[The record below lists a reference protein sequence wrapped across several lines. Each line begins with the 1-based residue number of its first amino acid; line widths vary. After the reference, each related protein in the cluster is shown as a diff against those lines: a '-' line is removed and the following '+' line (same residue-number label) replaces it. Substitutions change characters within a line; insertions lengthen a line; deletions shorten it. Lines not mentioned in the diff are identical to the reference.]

1 MPTAAL
7 HPQVDIATRTQVES
21 EINWTAEITDPA
33 EIAVAVHN
41 GVVTLTGRVPSYVQ
55 KMAAGKAAL
64 RTRGVTAV
72 ANDILVTVGA
82 RTDDSSLAERAAH
95 ILSLNDAVPAD
106 SVHVQVSGGIV
117 TLTGVV
123 PWNFQR
129 DAARKSVS
137 SLAGVKDV
145 VNNITLQHRASS
157 VETKS
162 HIRGAFQRLANID
175 ANKIEVSVD
184 GTTVTLSGT
193 VSSNSEKWSAANAA
207 WHSPNVFSVVNN
219 ITVAS

>member
-1 MPTAAL
+1 MKTAL
-7 HPQVDIATRTQVES
+7 HPQIDIATRAQVES
-21 EINWTAEITDPA
+21 EINWTAEIVDPA
-33 EIAVAVHN
+33 EIAVAVHD

-55 KMAAGKAAL
+55 KVAAGKAAL

-72 ANDILVTVGA
+72 ANDILVTIGA
-82 RTDDSSLAERAAH
+82 RTDDSALAERAAH
-95 ILSLNDAVPAD
+95 VLSLNGSLPAG
-106 SVHVQVSGGIV
+106 SIHVQVTGGVV

-137 SLAGVKDV
+137 ALAGIKDV
-145 VNNITLQHRASS
+145 VNNITLEHRASS
-157 VETKS
+157 VETKA
-162 HIRGAFQRLANID
+162 HIRSAFQRLANLD
-175 ANKIEVSVD
+175 ANKIDVTVD

-207 WHSPNVFSVVNN
+207 WHSPNVFSVVND
-219 ITVAS
+219 IHVAP